1 MNRTQSIVSAI
12 VVLVVQVAAI
22 FGLTVDANAVN
33 VFVSGVAV
41 LIVTAYSLW
50 KNHNFTDAAN
60 EAQKTIEELKALK

>member
-33 VFVSGVAV
+33 VFVGGAAV

-60 EAQKTIEELKALK
+60 EAQKTLEELKALK